1 MQSSL
6 SIVMC
11 TYNGAA
17 FVEAQVQSIIG
28 TNVSFEELVIVDDAF
43 HRSNLCVVATIGYSR
58 CKN

>member
-28 TNVSFEELVIVDDAF
+28 TNVSF
-43 HRSNLCVVATIGYSR
+43 RRIGDCR
-58 CKN
+58 